1 AKYRVVDRLC
11 QPAARKPT
19 DVQVFNCNQ
28 IVLLNQLTRCLKVE
42 VPSRPLHLSVP
53 PCEDTD
59 HLLATLAPT
68 LALGDAALRTLQ
80 RGFGPSE
87 MPGILDKLPIRR
99 GKKFLQSQVDADRL
113 TGFGK
118 WAFRNVITGK
128 GDPPVAAPVPA
139 KRDGLDAPL
148 DRPRKKQLRR
158 ADPLKGEPPAF
169 ELPAMLPEGH
179 AVVARA
185 TLETRITGLL
195 TLLHTTEE
203 RL

>member
-1 AKYRVVDRLC
+1 
-11 QPAARKPT
+11 
-19 DVQVFNCNQ
+19 
-28 IVLLNQLTRCLKVE
+28 
-42 VPSRPLHLSVP
+42 
-53 PCEDTD
+53 
-59 HLLATLAPT
+59 
-68 LALGDAALRTLQ
+68 
-80 RGFGPSE
+80 SE

-158 ADPLKGEPPAF
+158 ADPLKGEPPAV
-169 ELPAMLPEGH
+169 ELPGMLPQGH

-185 TLETRITGLL
+185 TLDTRITGLL
-195 TLLHTTEE
+195 TLLHTAEE
-203 RL
+203 RLKRPVKPLDYVLQYLASDHLVLKPELLDLGKMLLLR